1 MVRRL
6 LNSKARLVCSSMRST
21 TLHGRSSSP
30 RCVCKQAVK
39 KMRCQQL
46 LVSLLA
52 ASAWAE
58 DVLVSRR
65 FAEHRAL
72 KSKRQTTASCGEED
86 PADTTFNIT
95 FYHINDV
102 HAHLDQFSS
111 SGTDCTN
118 PSRGCYG
125 GYARVKTV
133 LDNSRPNKT
142 NSLFLNAGDE
152 FQGTLFYN
160 FYKGWKTAKTLNQ
173 LGVDAMTLGNH
184 EFDGGDD
191 ELAAF
196 INNVTFPILSAN
208 LRSADPTLNQ
218 SVKPYTLF
226 TDYGLAVI
234 GVTTAETGQLSNPG
248 NGTTF
253 TDATA
258 SVQAAIDQIKTAHPE
273 ICRIVA
279 LTHIGYEEDI
289 LLAQQTTGLSL
300 IIGGHSHTLL
310 GNMTGSQ
317 GAYPTIETNPDGD
330 EVFIVTAYRWGE
342 YLGYVDI
349 TYDVATGAVI
359 EYRGAPVHLTNS
371 TKQDEGLQAQ
381 INAWR
386 EPFEEFASEVVG
398 STSVYLGSETCQEE
412 ECLLG
417 DVMADAML
425 VYRQASNPDVDFVI
439 INAGGIRAPID
450 QGDITRGEVL
460 TSFPFGNAVVEL
472 EYTGQEI
479 QDVLEGIV
487 SEVNQ
492 ANGGAVTSFLQL
504 SSGIR
509 VVYNPDG
516 ELGSRLVNVTIGDAE
531 LDPAATYTLVTL
543 DYLAGGGDNFFEER
557 TDYITLDLQADVLV
571 SYLAAES
578 PIDVAID
585 GRITAVTSS

>member
-1 MVRRL
+1 MW
-6 LNSKARLVCSSMRST
+6 
-21 TLHGRSSSP
+21 
-30 RCVCKQAVK
+30 
-39 KMRCQQL
+39 CQKL

-52 ASAWAE
+52 ASTLAE
-58 DVLVSRR
+58 DVLLSRQLTQ
-65 FAEHRAL
+65 HQGL
-72 KSKRQTTASCGEED
+72 KNKRQFR
-86 PADTTFNIT
+86 PNTFNIT

-111 SGTDCTN
+111 SGTDCSN

-125 GYARVKTV
+125 GYARVKTI
-133 LDNSRPNKT
+133 LDASRPNKT

-160 FYKGWKTAKTLNQ
+160 FYKGWKTAETLNQ

-184 EFDGGDD
+184 EFDGGDG

-196 INNVTFPILSAN
+196 INNVTFPILSSN
-208 LRSADPTLNQ
+208 LRSANPTLNQ
-218 SVKPYTLF
+218 SVKPYALF
-226 TDYGLAVI
+226 EHYDLAVI

-253 TDATA
+253 ADETA
-258 SVQAAIDQIKTAHPE
+258 SVQAAINEIKMAYPE
-273 ICRIVA
+273 ITRIVA
-279 LTHIGYEEDI
+279 LTHIGYEADV
-289 LLAQQTTGLSL
+289 LLARQTTGLSL

-317 GAYPTIETNPDGD
+317 GSYPTIENNPNGD

-342 YLGYVDI
+342 YLGYIDI
-349 TYDVATGAVI
+349 AYDVATGAVV
-359 EYRGAPVHLTNS
+359 EYRGSPVHLTNF

-386 EPFEEFASEVVG
+386 EPFEEYAAEIVG
-398 STSVYLGSETCQEE
+398 ETSVYLGSETCQEE

-425 VYRQASNPDVDFVI
+425 AYRRPSNPDVDFAI
-439 INAGGIRAPID
+439 INAGGIRAPIEE
-450 QGDITRGEVL
+450 GEITRGEVL
-460 TSFPFGNAVVEL
+460 TSFPFGNAIVEL

-479 QDVLEGIV
+479 QYLLEGIV

-492 ANGGAVTSFLQL
+492 VNGGTVTSFLQL

-509 VVYNPDG
+509 IEYDPDG
-516 ELGSRLVNVTIGDAE
+516 EVGSRLISVTIGDGE
-531 LDPAATYTLVTL
+531 LDLAATYTLVTL
-543 DYLAGGGDNFFEER
+543 DYLAGGGDNFFEET
-557 TDYITLDLQADVLV
+557 TDYITLDLQSDVLI
-571 SYLAAES
+571 SYLATES
-578 PIDVAID
+578 PINVVLD
-585 GRITAVTSS
+585 GRITAVSSP

>member
-1 MVRRL
+1 
-6 LNSKARLVCSSMRST
+6 
-21 TLHGRSSSP
+21 
-30 RCVCKQAVK
+30 
-39 KMRCQQL
+39 MRCQQL

-52 ASAWAE
+52 ASALAE

-65 FAEHRAL
+65 FAEHRGL
-72 KSKRQTTASCGEED
+72 KRKRQAGCKR
-86 PADTTFNIT
+86 ADDGTSDTFNIT
-95 FYHINDV
+95 FFHINDV

-111 SGTDCTN
+111 SGTDCTD

-160 FYKGWKTAKTLNQ
+160 FYRGWKTAETLNQ

-184 EFDGGDD
+184 EFDGGDE

-196 INNVTFPILSAN
+196 INNVTFPVLSAN
-208 LRSADPTLNQ
+208 LRSANPTLNQ

-226 TDYGLAVI
+226 EDYGLAVI

-253 TDATA
+253 ADETA
-258 SVQAAIDQIKTAHPE
+258 SVQAAIDDIKTAHPA
-273 ICRIVA
+273 ISRIVA
-279 LTHIGYEEDI
+279 LTHIGYEQDV

-317 GAYPTIETNPDGD
+317 GAYPTIATNPDGD

-342 YLGYVDI
+342 YLGYIDVA
-349 TYDVATGAVI
+349 YDVATGAVV
-359 EYRGAPVHLTNS
+359 EYRGAPVHLTN
-371 TKQDEGLQAQ
+371 TTAQDEGLQAQ
-381 INAWR
+381 IEAWR
-386 EPFEEFASEVVG
+386 EPFDAFAAEVVG

-425 VYRQASNPDVDFVI
+425 SYRQAANPDVDFAL
-439 INAGGIRAPID
+439 INAGGIRASID

-460 TSFPFGNAVVEL
+460 TSFPFGNAIVEL
-472 EYTGQEI
+472 QYTGQEL
-479 QDVLEGIV
+479 QAVLEGIV
-487 SEVNQ
+487 SGVNQ
-492 ANGGAVTSFLQL
+492 ANGVEVTSFLQL
-504 SSGIR
+504 STGIR
-509 VVYNPDG
+509 VVYNPG
-516 ELGSRLVNVTIGDAE
+516 GAVGSRLVNVTIGEAE
-531 LDPAATYTLVTL
+531 LDPSATYTLVTL

-578 PIDVAID
+578 PLDVAVD
-585 GRITAVTSS
+585 GRITAVTS

>member
-1 MVRRL
+1 
-6 LNSKARLVCSSMRST
+6 
-21 TLHGRSSSP
+21 
-30 RCVCKQAVK
+30 
-39 KMRCQQL
+39 MRCQQL

-52 ASAWAE
+52 ASVLAE

-65 FAEHRAL
+65 FAEHRGGL
-72 KSKRQTTASCGEED
+72 KRKRQAGCKR
-86 PADTTFNIT
+86 ADDGTSDTFNIT
-95 FYHINDV
+95 FFHINDV

-111 SGTDCTN
+111 SGTDCTD

-160 FYKGWKTAKTLNQ
+160 FYKGWKTAETLNQ

-184 EFDGGDD
+184 EFDGGDE

-196 INNVTFPILSAN
+196 IDNVTFPVLSAN
-208 LRSADPTLNQ
+208 LRSANPTLNQ

-226 TDYGLAVI
+226 EDYGLAVI

-253 TDATA
+253 ADETA
-258 SVQAAIDQIKTAHPE
+258 SVQAAIDDIKTAHPA
-273 ICRIVA
+273 ISRIVA
-279 LTHIGYEEDI
+279 LTHIGYEQDV

-317 GAYPTIETNPDGD
+317 GAYPTIATNPDGE

-342 YLGYVDI
+342 YLGYIDVA
-349 TYDVATGAVI
+349 YDVATGAVV
-359 EYRGAPVHLTNS
+359 EYRGAPVHLTN
-371 TKQDEGLQAQ
+371 TTAQDEGLQAQ
-381 INAWR
+381 IEAWR
-386 EPFEEFASEVVG
+386 EPFEAFAAEVVG

-425 VYRQASNPDVDFVI
+425 SYRQVANPDVDFAL

-450 QGDITRGEVL
+450 EGDITRGEVL
-460 TSFPFGNAVVEL
+460 TSFPFGNAIVEL
-472 EYTGQEI
+472 QYTGEKLQA
-479 QDVLEGIV
+479 VLEGIV
-487 SEVNQ
+487 SGVNQ
-492 ANGGAVTSFLQL
+492 ANGGEVTSFLQL
-504 SSGIR
+504 STGIR
-509 VVYNPDG
+509 VVYNPG
-516 ELGSRLVNVTIGDAE
+516 GAVGSRLVNVTIGDAE
-531 LDPAATYTLVTL
+531 LDPSATYTLVTL

-578 PIDVAID
+578 PLDVAVD
-585 GRITAVTSS
+585 GRITAVTS

>member
-1 MVRRL
+1 
-6 LNSKARLVCSSMRST
+6 
-21 TLHGRSSSP
+21 
-30 RCVCKQAVK
+30 
-39 KMRCQQL
+39 MRCQQL

-52 ASAWAE
+52 ASALAE

-72 KSKRQTTASCGEED
+72 KSKRQTTVSCGEED
-86 PADTTFNIT
+86 PTTTFNIT

-160 FYKGWKTAKTLNQ
+160 FYKGWKTAETLNQ

-184 EFDGGDD
+184 EFDGGDE

-208 LRSADPTLNQ
+208 LRSTNPTLNQ

-226 TDYGLAVI
+226 ADYGLAVI

-253 TDATA
+253 ANVTA
-258 SVQAAIDQIKTAHPE
+258 SVQAAIDQIKTAYPE
-273 ICRIVA
+273 ISRVVA

-342 YLGYVDI
+342 YLGYIDI
-349 TYDVATGAVI
+349 AYDVATGAAV

-371 TKQDEGLQAQ
+371 TKQDLGLQAQ
-381 INAWR
+381 IEAWR

-425 VYRQASNPDVDFVI
+425 VYRQASNRDVDFVI

-509 VVYNPDG
+509 IVYNPDG
-516 ELGSRLVNVTIGDAE
+516 EVGSRLVNVTIGDAE

-578 PIDVAID
+578 PIDVAVD
-585 GRITAVTSS
+585 GRITAITSS

>member
-1 MVRRL
+1 
-6 LNSKARLVCSSMRST
+6 
-21 TLHGRSSSP
+21 
-30 RCVCKQAVK
+30 
-39 KMRCQQL
+39 MRCQQL

-52 ASAWAE
+52 ASALAE

-65 FAEHRAL
+65 FAEHRGGL
-72 KSKRQTTASCGEED
+72 KRKRQAGCKR
-86 PADTTFNIT
+86 ADDGTSDTFNIT
-95 FYHINDV
+95 FFHINDV

-111 SGTDCTN
+111 SGTDCTD

-160 FYKGWKTAKTLNQ
+160 FYRGWKTAETLNQ

-184 EFDGGDD
+184 EFDGGDE

-196 INNVTFPILSAN
+196 INNVTFPVLSAN
-208 LRSADPTLNQ
+208 LRSANPTLNQ

-226 TDYGLAVI
+226 EDYGLAVI

-253 TDATA
+253 ADETA
-258 SVQAAIDQIKTAHPE
+258 SVQAAIDDIKTAHPA
-273 ICRIVA
+273 ISRIVA
-279 LTHIGYEEDI
+279 LTHIGYEQDV

-317 GAYPTIETNPDGD
+317 GAYPTIATNPDGD

-342 YLGYVDI
+342 YLGYIDVA
-349 TYDVATGAVI
+349 YDVATGAVV
-359 EYRGAPVHLTNS
+359 EYRGAPVHLTN
-371 TKQDEGLQAQ
+371 TTAQDEGLQAQ
-381 INAWR
+381 IEAWR
-386 EPFEEFASEVVG
+386 EPFDAFAAEVVG
-398 STSVYLGSETCQEE
+398 STSVFLGSETCQEE

-425 VYRQASNPDVDFVI
+425 SYRQAANPDVDFAL
-439 INAGGIRAPID
+439 INAGGIRASID

-460 TSFPFGNAVVEL
+460 TSFPFGNAIVEL
-472 EYTGQEI
+472 QYTGQEL
-479 QDVLEGIV
+479 QAVLEGIV
-487 SEVNQ
+487 SGVNQ
-492 ANGGAVTSFLQL
+492 ANGGEVTSFLQL
-504 SSGIR
+504 STGIR
-509 VVYNPDG
+509 VVYNPG
-516 ELGSRLVNVTIGDAE
+516 GAVGSRLVNVTIGEAE
-531 LDPAATYTLVTL
+531 LDPSATYTLVTL

-578 PIDVAID
+578 PLDVAVD
-585 GRITAVTSS
+585 GRITAVTS